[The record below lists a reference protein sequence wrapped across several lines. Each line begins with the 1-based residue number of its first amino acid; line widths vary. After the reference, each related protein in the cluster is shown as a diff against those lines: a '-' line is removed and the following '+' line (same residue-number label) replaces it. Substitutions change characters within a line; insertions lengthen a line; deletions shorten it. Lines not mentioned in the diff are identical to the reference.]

1 MHWNEWVVDGSVGDS
16 TALIR
21 SWFWKKNIPK
31 NDTKIPKMMGVLENV
46 SIESHYGYLSIAIF
60 RGVYI
65 DEILASL
72 FGECHGFIQLV
83 LKQSEIVYFEIG
95 PIDQQ
100 VFNTQTVLL
109 ILSKACRDVDSTNLS
124 LMESQMFSDSA

>member
-1 MHWNEWVVDGSVGDS
+1 MGSFNS
-16 TALIR
+16 Y
-21 SWFWKKNIPK
+21 SN
-31 NDTKIPKMMGVLENV
+31 N
-46 SIESHYGYLSIAIF
+46 
-60 RGVYI
+60 
-65 DEILASL
+65 
-72 FGECHGFIQLV
+72 
-83 LKQSEIVYFEIG
+83 LKFVYFEIG